1 MKQSVSGKQGL
12 VILGLI
18 WLAGVLL
25 DRFWFSLD
33 HSVPDW
39 DRADYLNGALN
50 YYKALQTPAWLD
62 GQWWRQLW
70 LMSPKIPPLTYLL
83 TVPFLHFFGLSQDAA
98 TLVMVVFTALLL
110 GSVYSLGVILFDVSV
125 GLWAALLCQLMPGL
139 YVYRLQ
145 FLLDFPLA
153 AIVSFSFCCLTLWY
167 FSEEK
172 TPPLVQWL
180 RAIAWG
186 FSLGIAFLLKQTALF
201 FLFCPLA
208 WALLQILK
216 NRQWER
222 LGQYLSG
229 LLVAVAIFY
238 PWYRTNWLLML
249 TSGKRATIDSAL
261 IEGDPSLTSLD
272 AWTYYLKVLPYFL
285 SWVLLIVPLVGF
297 LLNRFYGGKKRIFAA
312 KSAPIWLGV
321 FLIGGYLFSSL
332 NINKDARY
340 ILPLLPVLSLVLA
353 LGLLSWPGRYRFYP
367 RWIVLG
373 IGLLLMACNL
383 FPLGG
388 ISSKMQHHPYRGRDW
403 PHREVIREILET
415 SPYLQSTLGVLPST
429 KEINQH
435 TLSFYGKSFPSSIIG
450 RQVGVREKELEADRR
465 SLDWFLLKSQDQ
477 GSIPKSQAKMSQG
490 VEKDPDLPLQKSWTL
505 PDGSNLLLYHR
516 LKPGVDVGVFPLK
529 RSPVRLE
536 KITLPATAPPNQPI
550 PVTYQWT
557 GNFAE
562 LQSGLVLLTWRQ
574 VDGGG
579 KWLQDQGIGM
589 GRLDGDK
596 LTEKEKGY
604 TYQVTERT
612 AMFPENAPTGDYTLE
627 ATYLNRQTG
636 ETYPISTPKIT
647 LTLDTQA
654 APSIAPELDL
664 VTQVRLAAK
673 DLNLGIK
680 GLEPIFKLTARINQY
695 DATQDYVKQL
705 DQSLSQRLKT
715 EKRLDWAYGV
725 ALAKIL
731 QQDVEG
737 AIGAL
742 NRVIEIEPN
751 NPYHYG
757 YLAFVYLYDWRP
769 SEAQNALKLAQ
780 EINPSIPELKLL
792 EGVAAI
798 MGGNLLKG
806 WQILSQTKLP

>member
-1 MKQSVSGKQGL
+1 M
-12 VILGLI
+12 
-18 WLAGVLL
+18 
-25 DRFWFSLD
+25 
-33 HSVPDW
+33 
-39 DRADYLNGALN
+39 
-50 YYKALQTPAWLD
+50 
-62 GQWWRQLW
+62 
-70 LMSPKIPPLTYLL
+70 
-83 TVPFLHFFGLSQDAA
+83 
-98 TLVMVVFTALLL
+98 
-110 GSVYSLGVILFDVSV
+110 
-125 GLWAALLCQLMPGL
+125 
-139 YVYRLQ
+139 
-145 FLLDFPLA
+145 
-153 AIVSFSFCCLTLWY
+153 
-167 FSEEK
+167 
-172 TPPLVQWL
+172 
-180 RAIAWG
+180 
-186 FSLGIAFLLKQTALF
+186 
-201 FLFCPLA
+201 
-208 WALLQILK
+208 
-216 NRQWER
+216 
-222 LGQYLSG
+222 
-229 LLVAVAIFY
+229 
-238 PWYRTNWLLML
+238 
-249 TSGKRATIDSAL
+249 
-261 IEGDPSLTSLD
+261 
-272 AWTYYLKVLPYFL
+272 
-285 SWVLLIVPLVGF
+285 
-297 LLNRFYGGKKRIFAA
+297 
-312 KSAPIWLGV
+312 
-321 FLIGGYLFSSL
+321 
-332 NINKDARY
+332 
-340 ILPLLPVLSLVLA
+340 
-353 LGLLSWPGRYRFYP
+353 
-367 RWIVLG
+367 VLG
-373 IGLLLMACNL
+373 MALLLMACNL

-403 PHREVIREILET
+403 PHREVISEILET
-415 SPYLQSTLGVLPST
+415 SPHLQSTLGVLPST

-505 PDGSNLLLYHR
+505 SDGSNLLLYHR

-574 VDGGG
+574 VDGEG
-579 KWLQDQGIGM
+579 KWLQDHGIGM

-612 AMFPENAPTGDYTLE
+612 AMFPENAPTGNYTLE

-647 LTLDTQA
+647 LTLDTQS